1 MMHVNANLCVAY
13 IWGHFCNDGQPSF
26 KGHYPTSGLKEEWK
40 RKHQTWWETKK
51 NRNAL
56 SECEKKYIKLGRP
69 ERSTEK

>member
-1 MMHVNANLCVAY
+1 MLIYAL
-13 IWGHFCNDGQPSF
+13 
-26 KGHYPTSGLKEEWK
+26 PTSGDTVVMMDNLVLKDTTQLVDSKKNEK
-40 RKHQTWWETKK
+40 RKHQAWWETKK